1 MNQSYLDLIDHL
13 KNDPIIDEN
22 LGENLFLLYELIFS
36 YKKIKKPKAL
46 DLGTGRGGSLI
57 PLALGCRDTQGKV
70 VTVSLHDQETAKQK
84 VEKYKLSNYVEFI
97 FGDDRDPEIIK
108 KIESFSPFDVIFMD
122 TSKEEEHS
130 IFEIRTYSKF
140 LSVGGFFA
148 FHDTEPSN
156 VTRFNYGIRRAI
168 DRFLRE
174 NKNFIIIFD
183 RYTSYGL
190 LILKRMR

>member
-13 KNDPIIDEN
+13 KNDSVVDEN
-22 LGENLFLLYELIFS
+22 LGENLFMLYELVFS
-36 YKKIKKPKAL
+36 YKNIKKPRAL

-70 VTVSLHDQETAKQK
+70 VTVSIHDQGTAKEK
-84 VEKYKLSNYVEFI
+84 VENFGLSKYVEFI
-97 FGDDRDPEIIK
+97 LGDDTKEETIK

-130 IFEIRTYSKF
+130 LFEIRTYSKF
-140 LSVGGFFA
+140 LSVNGFFA

-156 VTRFNYGIRRAI
+156 IARFDYGIRRAI
-168 DRFLRE
+168 DKFLEE
-174 NKNFIIIFD
+174 NKDFIIIFD

-190 LILKRMR
+190 LILKRLR